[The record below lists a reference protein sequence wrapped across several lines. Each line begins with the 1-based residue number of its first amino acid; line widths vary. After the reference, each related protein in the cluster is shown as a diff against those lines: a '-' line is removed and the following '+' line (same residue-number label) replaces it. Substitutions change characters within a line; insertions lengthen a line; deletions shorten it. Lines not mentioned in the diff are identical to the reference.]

1 MDGPA
6 RWWRF
11 EALQEIH
18 IHIKNPSWMRPPARL
33 VSKLHSSGATFNCSM
48 STRMEGGGEEE
59 EWRREVRGAERQGGE
74 VREADRQRN
83 TVNVFDA
90 DELAY
95 KIM

>member
-1 MDGPA
+1 
-6 RWWRF
+6 
-11 EALQEIH
+11 
-18 IHIKNPSWMRPPARL
+18 MRPPARL

>member
-1 MDGPA
+1 M
-6 RWWRF
+6 
-11 EALQEIH
+11 
-18 IHIKNPSWMRPPARL
+18 
-33 VSKLHSSGATFNCSM
+33 
-48 STRMEGGGEEE
+48 
-59 EWRREVRGAERQGGE
+59 RGAERQGGE